1 MKNLLVLAGL
11 LLSLGASV
19 SAQNHPLFPNQ
30 TVAPRIRVIL
40 DNDFGGDPDG
50 LVQLAHHVLSPSVE
64 IRGIV
69 SSYFKG
75 FMDSPK
81 TPESASDTVRT
92 LLVKM
97 GLKGAFPVYDGAGIG
112 LKDTTTPIIS
122 EGAKAIVQEA
132 LREDTKL
139 PLYVVCGGGLTDI
152 ASAYLM
158 EPGIAK
164 RLTLIWIGGPEYR
177 DVALPPPGHTPLEYN
192 LGIDILAA
200 QVVFNYSDLALWQV
214 PRDTY
219 RQALLSYSELLYK
232 IKDKGSIGAYLT
244 AKIEQVM
251 QGTQRYGLP
260 IGETYIVGDS
270 PLVLLTA
277 LQSSFEAD
285 PSSSRYMLKPAPKIN
300 EAGWYDTNLSA
311 RNIRVYTHLDIRL
324 MLDDFI
330 AKLAL
335 LNEKK

>member
-1 MKNLLVLAGL
+1 MALWGCLV
-11 LLSLGASV
+11 SLGPSL
-19 SAQNHPLFPNQ
+19 SAQNPSLFPPQ
-30 TVAPRIRVIL
+30 TVAPRMRVIL

-69 SSYFKG
+69 SSYFKA
-75 FMDSPK
+75 FMGGPN

-92 LLVKM
+92 LLKKM
-97 GLKGAFPVYDGAGIG
+97 GLEGAFPIYNGAGTG
-112 LKDTTTPIIS
+112 LKDSKTPVPS
-122 EGAKAIVQEA
+122 EGAKAIVREA

-158 EPGIAK
+158 EPAIAK
-164 RLTLIWIGGPEYR
+164 RLTLIWIGGPEHSGL
-177 DVALPPPGHTPLEYN
+177 ALPPPGHTPLEYN
-192 LGIDILAA
+192 LGIDIPAA
-200 QVVFNYSDLALWQV
+200 QVVFNHSDLPLWQI
-214 PRDTY
+214 PRDAY
-219 RQALLSYSELLYK
+219 RQALFSYAELLYK
-232 IKDKGSIGAYLT
+232 IKDKGSIGAYLAT
-244 AKIEQVM
+244 KVEDVM

-260 IGETYIVGDS
+260 IGETYILGDS

-285 PSSSRYMLKPAPKIN
+285 PSSSKYILKPAPKISD
-300 EAGWYDTNLSA
+300 AGWYDTHLSA
-311 RNIRVYTHLDIRL
+311 RNIRVYTQLDTRL
-324 MLDDFI
+324 MLDDFV

-335 LNEKK
+335 HNGKK